1 MRKSMAKLDLYR
13 KFTNSLAIFVLLSIA
28 WVGYELYFNASD
40 PLSELWRIS
49 WIIPAFW
56 SLLAFSLLV
65 VICILWAPSS
75 NPTRYAYAG
84 ETEDDYDEE
93 ALSLTTGVRVMA
105 GVRVISDSG
114 TMLERKEKKGSAS
127 TEIISDQR
135 EDPEEDKRE

>member
-1 MRKSMAKLDLYR
+1 ML
-13 KFTNSLAIFVLLSIA
+13 V
-28 WVGYELYFNASD
+28 YF
-40 PLSELWRIS
+40 
-49 WIIPAFW
+49 
-56 SLLAFSLLV
+56 
-65 VICILWAPSS
+65 
-75 NPTRYAYAG
+75 RYAYAG